1 MLKKYFISFLGA
13 LTAFWVSMMLL
24 FIIGVMMM
32 AGSIMA
38 TIGMSQS
45 VADVKN
51 NTVLVIALENVIE
64 ERASNPD
71 FFSLINGSKSGI
83 TLDDIVKSLAA
94 AKEDKRIEGVY
105 LDCVGS
111 EAGIATRQEIVEA
124 LADFR
129 SSGKWVV
136 AYADNFSQG
145 DYYVASEADHVFLN
159 PAGMIDIHGI
169 GGSVVFYKGLLEK
182 IGVEMQVFKVGTYKS
197 AVEPFTLTSMS
208 EPSRMQTQV
217 YLDALWKCVVGQISS
232 GRGIPA
238 AEINQ
243 FADSLYTLAWSP
255 EEFVKHNYAD
265 ELRYRHQVE
274 EFLKEKTGTKED
286 DDLRTISF
294 RDYLSTAE
302 VPHEKSNKNKI
313 AVYYAAGDITEDGR
327 EGIASSRVV
336 PDILDIAEDDDIAGL
351 VLRVNS
357 GGGSAFASEQIWE
370 ALEVLKQKGKKFYV
384 SMGDYAASGGY
395 YISCGAEKIFADST
409 TLTGS
414 IGIFGMLPCAKEL
427 LTDKLGLN
435 FDFVTTNAN
444 GAFPTVVREVTP
456 FQRKQMQ
463 STLNRG
469 YELFTS
475 RCAEGRGVPQDSI
488 KAIGEGRV
496 WAATDALAI
505 GLVDNLGN
513 LTDAVEA
520 LAKDLGFKKYQV
532 VSYPNPKKDFM
543 AIIAELDSQ
552 MKLKALKSEL
562 GSAYPI
568 YDHVK
573 RLSELDPVQAR
584 AALPI
589 IE

>member
-336 PDILDIAEDDDIAGL
+336 PDILDIAEDDDIAAL

-584 AALPI
+584 ATLPI